1 MTKKT
6 NDIINFINELFP
18 NAKCELNY
26 FDDYSLLIAILLSA
40 QTTDKKVNDVT
51 KKLFLVYPNV
61 FSLSDANISEL
72 VKILKPLGLANN
84 KAKNILSLSKTVV
97 ENYDGKIP
105 KTYDDLIK
113 LSGIGNKS
121 ASVFLAEYYGLPFLA
136 VDTHVLRVAKR
147 LNLVS
152 SNENPA
158 KTQKLL
164 ENIFPKKLHIKMHH
178 QLIFFGRYFCKA
190 INPKCENCKLKKYCN
205 YYKS

>member
-6 NDIINFINELFP
+6 NDIVNFINELFP

-72 VKILKPLGLANN
+72 VKILKQLGLANN

-105 KTYDDLIK
+105 KTYDDLMK

>member
-6 NDIINFINELFP
+6 NDIVNFINELFP

-40 QTTDKKVNDVT
+40 QTTDKKVNNVT

-61 FSLSDANISEL
+61 FLLSDANISEL